1 MKSVCCVL
9 FILWFI
15 IALQAEPND
24 EKQINRHHYS
34 RSINAMINLLYLS
47 DTLAFNLDLFRITL
61 TNKIAVINLGIEN
74 MKARHKKA
82 AQNTSDYLENS
93 LNSFSLLRHM
103 QSDWLYWQLYMENAD
118 SFQLSYMEEVK
129 SYQPQS
135 NDFIDAAESLRRL
148 QKVYQMSSLDMANGL
163 LDGVQ
168 YKSTFTPLDCF
179 ALAKYN
185 SDNRFWQTAEQ
196 WLNATISRFGQP
208 NHRPEIHKLHG
219 LRLDAVYDELARVR
233 LNQNKYAEALH
244 AQRKAL
250 ELAPRDANLLHKFHS
265 LQTHILTFPSFL
277 DTSFENNVTAFDAGV
292 LPYCCNGKCQVS
304 KELKLYCLYN
314 TKDSYFLRIAPVK
327 MEVLSLDPYIVL
339 YHDFILSSEQEF
351 LKAESIERLSVAETV
366 DPDTGKWYA
375 DASRTAK
382 AMWFYDTSSVVIR
395 RINQRIEEIT
405 NLDPEK
411 GDLYQII
418 SYGIG
423 GLFQTHY
430 DYLHE
435 NENRRKGF
443 ADRMSTFVFYLQ
455 DVPQGGATLF
465 NNISL
470 SVFPKAGAAL
480 FWYNLN
486 NAGDTEWNV
495 AHTGCPVIVGSKWI
509 MTKWIQD
516 VGQEFRK
523 PCLAI

>member
-1 MKSVCCVL
+1 
-9 FILWFI
+9 
-15 IALQAEPND
+15 
-24 EKQINRHHYS
+24 
-34 RSINAMINLLYLS
+34 
-47 DTLAFNLDLFRITL
+47 
-61 TNKIAVINLGIEN
+61 
-74 MKARHKKA
+74 
-82 AQNTSDYLENS
+82 
-93 LNSFSLLRHM
+93 SFSLLRHM

-219 LRLDAVYDELARVR
+219 LRLDA
-233 LNQNKYAEALH
+233 
-244 AQRKAL
+244 
-250 ELAPRDANLLHKFHS
+250 
-265 LQTHILTFPSFL
+265 
-277 DTSFENNVTAFDAGV
+277 
-292 LPYCCNGKCQVS
+292 VS

-443 ADRMSTFVFYLQ
+443 ADRMSTFVFY
-455 DVPQGGATLF
+455 VSTLSMF
-465 NNISL
+465 DIDK
-470 SVFPKAGAAL
+470 F
-480 FWYNLN
+480 
-486 NAGDTEWNV
+486 
-495 AHTGCPVIVGSKWI
+495 
-509 MTKWIQD
+509 
-516 VGQEFRK
+516 
-523 PCLAI
+523 

>member
-1 MKSVCCVL
+1 MKTVCCVL
-9 FILWFI
+9 LIVCFIFPI
-15 IALQAEPND
+15 EAESNEEIQDRRP
-24 EKQINRHHYS
+24 HYS
-34 RSINAMINLLYLS
+34 RSVSAMIKLLDLS
-47 DTLAFNLDLFRITL
+47 NSSAANLDLFKLTL
-61 TNKIAVINLGIEN
+61 ANKIAVINLYEHISSKGIEN

-82 AQNTSDYLENS
+82 AQNSSDYLENS

-103 QSDWLYWQLYMENAD
+103 QSDWMYWQLYMENAN

-129 SYQPQS
+129 PDLPQS
-135 NDFIDAAESLRRL
+135 NDFIDAAEGLRRL
-148 QKVYQMSSLDMANGL
+148 QKVYQMSSLDMVNGL

-168 YKSTFTPLDCF
+168 YNFTLTPLDCF
-179 ALAKYN
+179 ALARHN
-185 SDNRFWQTAEQ
+185 SDNRLWQTAEQ

-292 LPYCCNGKCQVS
+292 LPFCCNGKCQVS
-304 KELKLYCLYN
+304 KELQLYCLYN

-327 MEVLSLDPYIVL
+327 MEVLSLNPYIVL
-339 YHDFILSSEQEF
+339 YHDFILPREQGS
-351 LKAESIERLSVAETV
+351 LKAQSIKYLSVAETIY
-366 DPDTGKWYA
+366 PDTGEWQA
-375 DASRTAK
+375 DSSRTAK
-382 AMWFYDTSSVVIR
+382 AMWFEDSSAEVIS
-395 RINQRIEEIT
+395 RISQRIEDIT
-405 NLDPEK
+405 NLNPEK
-411 GDLYQII
+411 GELYQII
-418 SYGIG
+418 NYGIG
-423 GLFQTHY
+423 GLYETHY
-430 DYLHE
+430 DYLYE
-435 NENRRKGF
+435 NE
-443 ADRMSTFVFYLQ
+443 LQ
-455 DVPQGGATLF
+455 DVPQGGATLL

-495 AHTGCPVIVGSKWI
+495 AHTACPVIVGSKWI
-509 MTKWIQD
+509 ITKWIHD
-516 VGQEFRK
+516 KGQELRK
-523 PCLAI
+523 PCLAV